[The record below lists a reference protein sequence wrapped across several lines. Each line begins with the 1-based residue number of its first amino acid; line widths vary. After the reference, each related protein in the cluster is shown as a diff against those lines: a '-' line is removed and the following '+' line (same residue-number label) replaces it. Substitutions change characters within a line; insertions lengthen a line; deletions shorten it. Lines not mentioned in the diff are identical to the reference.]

1 MPKIISTLLA
11 LALLVTAAPCL
22 AQNETEDTYSQEEIS
37 EASGDFMQEAASD
50 LAKLIEKA
58 FADYGR
64 PNGYIKG
71 TEAGGAFI
79 AGLRYGEG
87 TLHMKEAGPLQ
98 VYWQGPSLGI
108 DFGLN
113 AARVFTLVYNL
124 PDTDTIFQ
132 RFPGVDGSV
141 FIAGGLAMNYQ
152 KSGNVILAPIRTGL
166 GLRLGANVG
175 YLHYTREKHVNPF

>member
-1 MPKIISTLLA
+1 MPRIIFLCVA
-11 LALLVTAAPCL
+11 LAMLFTAIPAM
-22 AQNETEDTYSQEEIS
+22 AQDNGQDTYSQEEIIAES
-37 EASGDFMQEAASD
+37 DDFMQEAATD

-64 PNGYIKG
+64 PNGFIKG
-71 TEAGGAFI
+71 TEAGGAFV

-87 TLHMKEAGPLQ
+87 QLHLKHQPPLQ
-98 VYWQGPSLGI
+98 VYWQGPSVGI

-124 PDTDTIFQ
+124 PDADTIFQ

-152 KSGNVILAPIRTGL
+152 RSGDVILAPIRTGM